1 MLNSDGLGEGQQ
13 AWGDRRPRN
22 EMPPYFRTP
31 APSMHSRG
39 PGLMPGH
46 PMPYRGHMGHHLQ
59 ASQHVP
65 ANVTMFSPPVSK
77 NGPPVGPAGA
87 ASNMEFGG
95 YKSGSQI
102 DEGTWSSTNPPG
114 GSFENRMYEGQSFNG
129 QQQQSENVNMSYP
142 DVNALLNK
150 EPEIPFRSGGM
161 NSSQNLMGPTV
172 PMSPSAMSPSKYSS
186 YYNKR
191 PEGRRSAHGPK
202 SRKVYPPQ
210 SPDDY
215 GQESPNRYTS
225 PKPSYVDN
233 FYMGDPSP
241 HGASD
246 PWSSNNG
253 LPTST
258 YPSSMLPGNT
268 QYSQAPSYSAIH
280 HPHDMGYPTI
290 SMAQENMLSSGLP
303 PMSTFRG
310 GTNLPPSSSSFSSSS
325 PSVNG
330 DMMGGRATQGPSQ
343 TGDALGKALASIYS
357 PTDHTSSNYGSNS
370 STPVSSPPP
379 MSGAASQWQRPPAQS
394 STSPH
399 FESGGSGGGT
409 SGGSGGTGGSGP
421 LHNLSRMEERIED
434 AIHVLRHH
442 AEMPGMPGHP
452 QGLPSTMMGSGS
464 HSNGMMGSMGGL
476 SGLSGMASHLESLT
490 SSHHSMSDS
499 RPSTSD
505 PAKPIDVL
513 RGESSADPDHENLQA
528 ESLDKAEGES
538 MKSECSSG
546 GDKSQ
551 LSPGGS
557 STTGPPAKR
566 SRSSTE
572 PPEEDESPEAKAE
585 RERVRRQANN
595 ARESTDED
603 SVSKAK
609 RRQANN
615 DRERVRVRDINEAF
629 KELGTMVSLHTS
641 SSQPLTKLMIL
652 QHAVNVITTL
662 EAQVRERNLNP
673 KAACLKRR
681 EEEKT
686 DEMPGGRGL
695 SSDDIA
701 AQQAALADSPSMS
714 VPGMMNIGCSRVPGA
729 RAGTITGGRDGEV
742 PLHSAFS
749 YLGQENNPVTSD
761 PYRYSDVKYSMQDC
775 DGSLGGGSLPQKK
788 FLGEGTGSRA
798 LHGMSGEDKTRGGM
812 FGSMQC
818 SRTK

>member
-1 MLNSDGLGEGQQ
+1 MQTCWKQVLKTCCPKLPAVVRASKLKVDPNARDPYYRVYRPYPNMYPPLGLC
-13 AWGDRRPRN
+13 RP
-22 EMPPYFRTP
+22 TK
-31 APSMHSRG
+31 
-39 PGLMPGH
+39 
-46 PMPYRGHMGHHLQ
+46 
-59 ASQHVP
+59 V
-65 ANVTMFSPPVSK
+65 
-77 NGPPVGPAGA
+77 
-87 ASNMEFGG
+87 
-95 YKSGSQI
+95 
-102 DEGTWSSTNPPG
+102 
-114 GSFENRMYEGQSFNG
+114 
-129 QQQQSENVNMSYP
+129 
-142 DVNALLNK
+142 
-150 EPEIPFRSGGM
+150 
-161 NSSQNLMGPTV
+161 
-172 PMSPSAMSPSKYSS
+172 
-186 YYNKR
+186 
-191 PEGRRSAHGPK
+191 
-202 SRKVYPPQ
+202 VYPPQ

-268 QYSQAPSYSAIH
+268 QYSQAPSYPPIH

-290 SMAQENMLSSGLP
+290 SMAQENMLQSGLP

-310 GTNLPPSSSSFSSSS
+310 GTNMPPSSSSFSSSS

-330 DMMGGRATQGPSQ
+330 DMMGGRGTQGPSQ

-379 MSGAASQWQRPPAQS
+379 MSGAASQWQRPSAQS

-399 FESGGSGGGT
+399 FESGSGGGGT
-409 SGGSGGTGGSGP
+409 SGGSGGAGGSGP

-442 AEMPGMPGHP
+442 AEMPGMPGH

-513 RGESSADPDHENLQA
+513 RGESSADPDHENLKS

-551 LSPGGS
+551 LSPGS
-557 STTGPPAKR
+557 SSTGPPAKR

-572 PPEEDESPEAKAE
+572 PAEEDESPEAKAE

-595 ARESTDED
+595 ARESPELED

-662 EAQVRERNLNP
+662 ESQVRERNLNP

-686 DEMPGGRGL
+686 DDMPGGRGL

-714 VPGMMNIGCSRVPGA
+714 LPGMMNIGCSRVPGA
-729 RAGTITGGRDGEV
+729 REGTYTGGRDGEV
-742 PLHSAFS
+742 QLHSAFS
-749 YLGQENNPVTSD
+749 YLGQENSPVTSD
-761 PYRYSDVKYSMQDC
+761 PYRYSDVKYSVRDC
-775 DGSLGGGSLPQKK
+775 DGSLGSATLSQKK
-788 FLGEGTGSRA
+788 FLGDGTGG
-798 LHGMSGEDKTRGGM
+798 HPPPGMSGEEKTRGGI
-812 FGSMQC
+812 FGNMLC

>member
-1 MLNSDGLGEGQQ
+1 MQTCWKQVLKTCCPKLPAVVRASKLKVDPNARDPYYRVYRPYPNMYPPLGLC
-13 AWGDRRPRN
+13 RP
-22 EMPPYFRTP
+22 TK
-31 APSMHSRG
+31 
-39 PGLMPGH
+39 
-46 PMPYRGHMGHHLQ
+46 
-59 ASQHVP
+59 V
-65 ANVTMFSPPVSK
+65 
-77 NGPPVGPAGA
+77 
-87 ASNMEFGG
+87 
-95 YKSGSQI
+95 
-102 DEGTWSSTNPPG
+102 
-114 GSFENRMYEGQSFNG
+114 
-129 QQQQSENVNMSYP
+129 
-142 DVNALLNK
+142 
-150 EPEIPFRSGGM
+150 
-161 NSSQNLMGPTV
+161 
-172 PMSPSAMSPSKYSS
+172 
-186 YYNKR
+186 
-191 PEGRRSAHGPK
+191 
-202 SRKVYPPQ
+202 VYPPQ

-268 QYSQAPSYSAIH
+268 QYSQAPSYPPIH

-290 SMAQENMLSSGLP
+290 SMAQENMLQSGLP

-310 GTNLPPSSSSFSSSS
+310 GTNMPPSSSSFSSSS

-330 DMMGGRATQGPSQ
+330 DMMGGRGTQGPSQ

-379 MSGAASQWQRPPAQS
+379 MSGAASQWQRPSAQS

-399 FESGGSGGGT
+399 FESGSGGGGT
-409 SGGSGGTGGSGP
+409 SGGSGGAGGSGP
-421 LHNLSRMEERIED
+421 LHNLVSVSRMEERIED

-442 AEMPGMPGHP
+442 AEMPGMPGH

-513 RGESSADPDHENLQA
+513 RGESSADPDHENLKS

-551 LSPGGS
+551 LSPGS
-557 STTGPPAKR
+557 SSTGPPAKR

-572 PPEEDESPEAKAE
+572 PAEEDESPEAKAE

-595 ARESTDED
+595 A
-603 SVSKAK
+603 
-609 RRQANN
+609 
-615 DRERVRVRDINEAF
+615 RERVRVRDINEAF

-662 EAQVRERNLNP
+662 ESQVRERNLNP

-686 DEMPGGRGL
+686 DDMPGGRGL

-714 VPGMMNIGCSRVPGA
+714 LPGMMNIGCSRVPGA
-729 RAGTITGGRDGEV
+729 REGTYTGGRDGEV
-742 PLHSAFS
+742 QLHSAFS
-749 YLGQENNPVTSD
+749 YLGQENSPVTSD
-761 PYRYSDVKYSMQDC
+761 PYRYSDVKYSVRDC
-775 DGSLGGGSLPQKK
+775 DGSLGSATLSQKK
-788 FLGEGTGSRA
+788 FLGDGTGG
-798 LHGMSGEDKTRGGM
+798 HPPPGMSGEEKTRGGI
-812 FGSMQC
+812 FGNMLC